1 MTNGDKATKALS
13 MAGIDA
19 GWLNKSGEK
28 SRLAIRVNGALFS
41 LHDSEIV
48 KWAATYDK
56 AVATAPR
63 EATRLIKQSFL
74 ALDAGVKFDNKIRA
88 ELQAAMDLLNLCSEP
103 NQAGEGDSPK
113 NETDEQ

>member
-1 MTNGDKATKALS
+1 MNNEDKATKALS

-48 KWAATYDK
+48 KWAATYDEK
-56 AVATAPR
+56 LATAPI
-63 EATRLIKQSFL
+63 EAEKLVRRSFVRLANGSL
-74 ALDAGVKFDNKIRA
+74 FDNAIRA
-88 ELQAAMDLLNLCSEP
+88 DLQAALSLLNLYSTH
-103 NQAGEGDSPK
+103 NMAGEGDSPK